1 MVRIKVV
8 KNQPSASSP
17 SPSLSSS
24 PSPAPP
30 QQTSNRNK
38 AGGGFNVAA
47 DVADVETRDP
57 DETSPASVK
66 SVADEHFQGV
76 PISAALAELQQR
88 LEDLEQRRNFLPTFD
103 SESESLSTTDKMQ
116 IEVSSDQTDTLGFF
130 VCFFFLN

>member
-17 SPSLSSS
+17 SPSLSSL
-24 PSPAPP
+24 PSLAPP

-38 AGGGFNVAA
+38 AGSGFNVA
-47 DVADVETRDP
+47 DEETRDP

-130 VCFFFLN
+130 VCFFFFLN